1 MFTPKVYDLN
11 IQTEARRK
19 MQMEQVRKRI
29 LQTADFP
36 TVVKQRMTSNFTAP
50 NMGTPAYVQQYKEHQ
65 ARLRAE
71 AEMRNAPEM

>member
-11 IQTEARRK
+11 VQTEARRK

-36 TVVKQRMTSNFTAP
+36 TTVEPSRRLSVNPQ
-50 NMGTPAYVQQYKEHQ
+50 MGTPAYVMSIKQRQQAMKYQNDVLEQSK
-65 ARLRAE
+65 
-71 AEMRNAPEM
+71 M